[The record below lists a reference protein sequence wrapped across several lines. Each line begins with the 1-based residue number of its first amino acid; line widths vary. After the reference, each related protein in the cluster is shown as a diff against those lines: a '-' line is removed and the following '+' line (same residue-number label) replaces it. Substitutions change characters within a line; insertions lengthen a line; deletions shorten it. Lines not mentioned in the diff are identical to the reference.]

1 MVIAYTV
8 FFISLAGLVGLF
20 GLKEWES
27 RSSRVSFPALRGKLD
42 QWAFFLRD
50 IMAALKADAEKIL
63 PEMLHL
69 SRILVHEIAL
79 SLASLLRYLS
89 LQAHKLAELVSHKRN
104 FVRRAPRSEFLKKV
118 IEHKNDNSK
127 PEVDAME

>member
-1 MVIAYTV
+1 MIIAYTV
-8 FFISLAGLVGLF
+8 FFISLAGLVGFF

-27 RSSRVSFPALRGKLD
+27 RSSRVSFPALRQKLD
-42 QWAFFLRD
+42 EWAFFLQGV
-50 IMAALKADAEKIL
+50 MVALKADAEKIP

-69 SRILVHEIAL
+69 LRILIHEIAL
-79 SLASLLRYLS
+79 SLASLLRFLS

-118 IEHKNDNSK
+118 IDHKNDNK
-127 PEVDAME
+127 GEVDTFE

>member
-1 MVIAYTV
+1 MVLAYAV
-8 FFISLAGLVGLF
+8 FFVSLAGLVGLF
-20 GLKEWES
+20 GLKEWEI
-27 RSSRVSFPALRGKLD
+27 RSGRVYVPALRGKLD

-50 IMAALKADAEKIL
+50 IMVALKADAEKIP

-79 SLASLLRYLS
+79 SLASLLRFLA

-118 IEHKNDNSK
+118 IEHKNDNSTM
-127 PEVDAME
+127 EVDAKE

>member
-1 MVIAYTV
+1 MVLAYAV
-8 FFISLAGLVGLF
+8 FFVSLAGLIGFF
-20 GLKEWES
+20 GLKEWET
-27 RSSRVSFPALRGKLD
+27 RSGHVSFPALRGKLD

-50 IMAALKADAEKIL
+50 IMVALKADAEKIL

-118 IEHKNDNSK
+118 IDHKNRT
-127 PEVDAME
+127 DAPPDQSV

>member
-20 GLKEWES
+20 GLKEWET
-27 RSSRVSFPALRGKLD
+27 RSGRVSFPTLRGKLD

-50 IMAALKADAEKIL
+50 VMVALKADAEKIP

-79 SLASLLRYLS
+79 GTAAALRFLER
-89 LQAHKLAELVSHKRN
+89 KLHEVADLVSHKHS
-104 FVRRAPRSEFLKKV
+104 FKRRAPRSEFLNKV
-118 IEHKNDNSK
+118 MEHKNRESEEQDNH
-127 PEVDAME
+127 